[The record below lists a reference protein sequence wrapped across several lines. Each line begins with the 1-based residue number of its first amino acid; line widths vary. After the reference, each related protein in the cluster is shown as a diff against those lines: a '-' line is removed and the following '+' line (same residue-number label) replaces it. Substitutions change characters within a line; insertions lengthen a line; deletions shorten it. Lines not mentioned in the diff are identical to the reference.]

1 MTGFLRTTLVPV
13 IAALAVLLVTTVAS
27 AHSSSNSYLGID
39 VAGDTL
45 RVQWSIAL
53 RDLDYAIGLDSDG
66 DGAVTWGEVRARA
79 AAIDAYALSR
89 LAFTA
94 DGAPCVAGPVEHLA
108 DQLSDGGYVVLR
120 FQAAC
125 PAPPHRLGVQYR
137 LLFDLDP
144 QHRGLLRLTLDGV
157 THAAALSPAQPAANF
172 DAKARFGATFQEFFV
187 AGVAHLFGGADHLL
201 FVVMLLVPAMFARRS
216 DGLARLSHWVAV
228 PRFGPAFLEAVKVL
242 SAFTLAHALTL
253 TSAVLG
259 HVPAAAPVI
268 EAGIALTIL
277 ATAIDNVWHVLPGRR
292 WMLAFCFGLIHG
304 FGYAGTLGPLALPPL
319 PLAAALLSFNLGLEA
334 AQLVVAAVL
343 LPAGFLARNSRI
355 YRARLLPGLSGAVA
369 LLALLWFTDKAA
381 GVQLL
386 PF

>member
-1 MTGFLRTTLVPV
+1 
-13 IAALAVLLVTTVAS
+13 
-27 AHSSSNSYLGID
+27 
-39 VAGDTL
+39 
-45 RVQWSIAL
+45 
-53 RDLDYAIGLDSDG
+53 
-66 DGAVTWGEVRARA
+66 
-79 AAIDAYALSR
+79 
-89 LAFTA
+89 
-94 DGAPCVAGPVEHLA
+94 
-108 DQLSDGGYVVLR
+108 
-120 FQAAC
+120 
-125 PAPPHRLGVQYR
+125 
-137 LLFDLDP
+137 
-144 QHRGLLRLTLDGV
+144 
-157 THAAALSPAQPAANF
+157 
-172 DAKARFGATFQEFFV
+172 
-187 AGVAHLFGGADHLL
+187 
-201 FVVMLLVPAMFARRS
+201 
-216 DGLARLSHWVAV
+216 
-228 PRFGPAFLEAVKVL
+228 
-242 SAFTLAHALTL
+242 
-253 TSAVLG
+253 
-259 HVPAAAPVI
+259 VI